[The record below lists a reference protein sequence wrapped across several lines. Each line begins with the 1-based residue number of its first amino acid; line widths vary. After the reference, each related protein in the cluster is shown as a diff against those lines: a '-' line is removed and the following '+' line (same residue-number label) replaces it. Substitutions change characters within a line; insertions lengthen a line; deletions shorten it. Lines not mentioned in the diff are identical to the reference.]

1 MDECDTAARVM
12 DCGKNEL
19 PYMFE
24 DIVAAVDNTAVV
36 GFICLLNKKEYHL
49 KSGG

>member
-24 DIVAAVDNTAVV
+24 DIVAIVDNTAVV
-36 GFICLLNKKEYHL
+36 RFLLFK
-49 KSGG
+49 